1 VAWSSVPMVLLVD
14 KHPPG
19 DLRRTLRDPLGP
31 DKPLTILERPVP
43 AQTLVEVVQTTIE
56 LRQQQA
62 EVRTLLTQLTLQN
75 GRLSREVA
83 AHQAT
88 VQALRQSEAHLQT
101 LNATLE
107 QRVTERTAALE
118 ERNTELDQFAY
129 IASHDLKAPLRAIRQ
144 LTTWITEDA
153 AAVLPAAS
161 QTHLVKL
168 RGRVQRMEQMI
179 EDLLAYSRA
188 GRQRYAP
195 ELVELVPLVRA
206 ISEFLAPPPDFTI
219 ITEPMPALLTERVPL
234 ETVLRNLIGNAIKHH
249 DRPQVGQVTVA
260 VVDQGAF
267 AEFSVRDNGPGIA
280 PQFHNRIFQVFQT
293 LQPREQVEGSG
304 MGLAIVKK
312 AVESRAGQI
321 TVESQ
326 LGQGA
331 IFRFTWPKHPLLPQ

>member
-1 VAWSSVPMVLLVD
+1 VLLVD
-14 KHPPG
+14 KNQSG
-19 DLRRTLRDPLGP
+19 DLRRLLHSQLGP
-31 DKPLTILERPVP
+31 DKPLTLLERPVP
-43 AQTLVEVVQTTIE
+43 ARTLVEVLQTTVE

-62 EVRTLLTQLTLQN
+62 AVRTLLTQLTTQN
-75 GRLSREVA
+75 ARLSREVA

-88 VQALRQSEAHLQT
+88 VQALRQSETHLQT

-107 QRVTERTAALE
+107 QRVQERTAALE
-118 ERNTELDQFAY
+118 ERNAELDQFAY
-129 IASHDLKAPLRAIRQ
+129 ISSHDLKAPLRAIRQ

-161 QTHLVKL
+161 QTHLMKL
-168 RGRVQRMEQMI
+168 HRRVQRMEQMI
-179 EDLLAYSRA
+179 DDLLAYSRA

-195 ELVELVPLVRA
+195 EVVELTPLVRA
-206 ISEFLAPPPDFTI
+206 ISEFLAPPPGFTI
-219 ITEPMPALLTERVPL
+219 VAEPLPALRTERVPL

-249 DRPQVGQVTVA
+249 DRPLVGRVSLG
-260 VVDQGAF
+260 VVDQGPF
-267 AEFSVRDNGPGIA
+267 AEFSVSDNGPGIA
-280 PQFHNRIFQVFQT
+280 PQFHTRIFQVFQT

-312 AVESRAGQI
+312 AVESRAGRI

-331 IFRFTWPKHPLLPQ
+331 TFRFTWPKYPLSPQ